1 MLNGERKV
9 ITDRNVID
17 AVSEHFGVPKEQIR
31 GASRKKMT
39 VLSRQVAMYLLREE
53 TPMSLKAIGSLLGGR
68 DHSTVLHG
76 HDRVASMLN
85 SDYGLKS
92 DVKRIRKNLMSIDTP
107 HEH

>member
-1 MLNGERKV
+1 MSISDRSV
-9 ITDRNVID
+9 ITDRNVIE

-76 HDRVASMLN
+76 HDRVATLLG

-92 DVKRIRKNLMSIDTP
+92 DVRTIRKNLLSQNNP
-107 HEH
+107 R